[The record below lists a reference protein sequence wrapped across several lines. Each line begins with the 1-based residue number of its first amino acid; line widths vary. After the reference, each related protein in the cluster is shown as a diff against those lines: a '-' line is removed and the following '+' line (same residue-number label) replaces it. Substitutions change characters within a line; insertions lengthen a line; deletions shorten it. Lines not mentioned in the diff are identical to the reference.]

1 MIDLYFDRSICCS
14 KSGMLIVCNYP
25 ILISS
30 LRGGVLRF
38 PPSLLVWLDGPR
50 GILKIYV
57 FYSKL
62 AWQCDTWC
70 FIPIT
75 DNKTSWSEQGLGAG
89 APD

>member
-1 MIDLYFDRSICCS
+1 MVGTGNDHVTAAR
-14 KSGMLIVCNYP
+14 CNRRASRENGESQQVTYVTV
-25 ILISS
+25 S
-30 LRGGVLRF
+30 
-38 PPSLLVWLDGPR
+38 PSLLVWLDGPR

-62 AWQCDTWC
+62 TWQCDTWC